1 MNPHIGSDFDDFL
14 AEQGL
19 SEDVSAAALKR
30 VIAWQR
36 VKAEAAAD
44 EPVAHDAGDLYDP
57 NDPTA
62 VDGFWDAATV
72 RPRGEKHSQRRYKRW
87 AIAARVAHPT
97 DSQTSPTNTRHATRS
112 ASRNRFSR
120 RSCTALGAR

>member
-62 VDGFWDAATV
+62 VDAFWDAATV
-72 RPRGEKHSQRRYKRW
+72 RPRGEKHSQR
-87 AIAARVAHPT
+87 
-97 DSQTSPTNTRHATRS
+97 
-112 ASRNRFSR
+112 
-120 RSCTALGAR
+120 

>member
-1 MNPHIGSDFDDFL
+1 MRGKFQKESGAQHQISGRGFEGRVYG
-14 AEQGL
+14 AVT

-62 VDGFWDAATV
+62 VDAFWDAATV
-72 RPRGEKHSQRRYKRW
+72 RSRGEKHSQR
-87 AIAARVAHPT
+87 
-97 DSQTSPTNTRHATRS
+97 
-112 ASRNRFSR
+112 
-120 RSCTALGAR
+120 